1 MLRTEKTN
9 RKYAEFIKDCA
20 KEKTFSI
27 KKMLSKHKVDAS
39 IITTMRQENLIVSV
53 SADTSN
59 WTGSIPN
66 EGLVSQVIDM
76 HRQRAVTYRL
86 ARESKKKL
94 VEESVPEKGL
104 DIPLITEEQAVLFLK
119 SLGCYEIYKVERK
132 QL

>member
-9 RKYAEFIKDCA
+9 KKYSEFIKDCA

-66 EGLVSQVIDM
+66 AGLVSRVIDM
-76 HRQRAVTYRL
+76 HRQRAITYRL
-86 ARESKKKL
+86 ARESKKK
-94 VEESVPEKGL
+94 VVKESTPEKEEG
-104 DIPLITEEQAVLFLK
+104 IPLITEQQAVQFLK
-119 SLGCYEIYKVERK
+119 NLGCYEIFKVERK